1 MLPSLS
7 GILAEE
13 KNTTILTNNHPDS
26 PSPQFHPDS
35 PHSYPRSP
43 HSHIL
48 IPSIPTLIF
57 CVPTLIPRVPIIPLI
72 FFADSPFQLLQVA
85 LILKAVIKA
94 IARTLLGHY

>member
-26 PSPQFHPDS
+26 PSPQLHPDS
-35 PHSYPRSP
+35 PHS
-43 HSHIL
+43 HTL

>member
-13 KNTTILTNNHPDS
+13 KNTTILSNNHPDS
-26 PSPQFHPDS
+26 PSPQFHPD
-35 PHSYPRSP
+35 SP

-72 FFADSPFQLLQVA
+72 FFADFPFQLLQVA